1 MADPYINVSGNVLA
15 TELSQVDKDLEVY
28 REVRSK
34 LDPNDAENIQLLD
47 QTISELEIKKSQIQT
62 AFANKTE
69 ECFINN
75 QDIGWMRENIELCK
89 SFLTSEQYAYW
100 KDVIS
105 TEMTGVDPCGSTTM
119 AGISKALKKLF
130 TFLKSIKKY
139 YNAYVQPVLNTIAG
153 VTETISNISRLIV
166 GILRILI
173 QRARNWLIQ
182 KIKNL
187 LNDAFT
193 SLFPNLAKKIKDA
206 VVKLITDSIF
216 CKFGEIIRG
225 LGQLVSDFLFSLI
238 GNLINAP
245 FCAAEQ
251 FANSLINNI
260 GNRIDKALEP
270 ILNQINSILGGVGRI
285 AGSIFEAIDFILGFE
300 SFLCSAGPECPEL
313 KSFRTSWWG
322 GPPQEAADRFQNFL
336 GGLNLSSGETSDLL
350 NQFDRWVGD
359 FGIFKGSGNEIDSQ
373 VSTLVSQLEC
383 NTGAFACG
391 PPQVQ
396 IFGGGGAGA
405 VGKAIVNQIGQV
417 VGVDLLNRGV
427 GYTSPPYVSFVD
439 NCGNGN
445 YASGYA
451 VLDDGNN
458 GNNGN
463 DDIPLDPI
471 TFAPVG
477 DSEIPNL
484 EETPQGYTGTN
495 AEGKCAYG
503 ARVYHEFDND
513 RNVTIGSEVSSNI
526 DIEFQGRE
534 AADRI
539 ITDLSS
545 DEKHYSVK
553 FVVPYDNDNYE
564 INFTKVAQIAAH
576 GGGGG
581 EFKVAGIKNKT
592 KNGFDVWF
600 GRTAVVD
607 KTESISNQQQI
618 ETPVTIEN
626 IVTSTVKARFDRIGG
641 DLYLVTSG
649 KGTAKIEINVNID
662 DNPSTF
668 GVAANQI
675 LVETDNGTLTF
686 DRTKERQN
694 LSKTG
699 KFTGEKR
706 YKIRI
711 KGGENKNPKVSNNK
725 IGLLDSD
732 GSDENIKIT
741 IAKITNNKTTETV
754 TTTQVQTSQ
763 SAPERPE
770 RFEPKISLLYAP
782 EGQLFN
788 TYIRFFEFSTV
799 GERSNCS
806 PGSPLKN
813 IVITNPG
820 NGYLPG
826 PNGQNEFGDP
836 VQPEFSDDTREYIGC
851 LSEIQVISTGIGY
864 SAEDSITI
872 EPNIPDLEVRVRL
885 TELGQ
890 IVQMDILNT
899 SCGLNQIPEITI
911 NTKTGGGASFR
922 PIIQFTPKDQ
932 FTNAPVRDSDIVRV
946 IDCVLK

>member
-34 LDPNDAENIQLLD
+34 LDPNDTDNIQVLD

-69 ECFINN
+69 ECFVNN

-100 KDVIS
+100 KEVIS

-166 GILRILI
+166 GIIRILI

-187 LNDAFT
+187 MNDAFS

-373 VSTLVSQLEC
+373 VSTLVSQFEC

-396 IFGGGGAGA
+396 IFGGGGVGA

-458 GNNGN
+458 VNNVNNGN
-463 DDIPLDPI
+463 NNIPLDPI
-471 TFAPVG
+471 TFAPIG

-484 EETPQGYTGTN
+484 EETSQGYTGTN

-503 ARVYHEFDND
+503 ARVYHEFDNE
-513 RNVTIGSEVSSNI
+513 RNVTIGSEISSNI

-534 AADRI
+534 APDRL

-592 KNGFDVWF
+592 RNGFDVWF
-600 GRTAVVD
+600 GRTAVVNRAQSKSTSS
-607 KTESISNQQQI
+607 KTYTRIPVYRYYNPTTRDFFCDVKSPPPGYTVNEGILCYVFSEQPPNTQQI
-618 ETPVTIEN
+618 VDNDDDDFSNAGRPYSGVMGYAYNKIKPKDNQDVIPIYALGNGNDTMWSTKKSEGQYKFLRVEFWAPTSDLSFTN
-626 IVTSTVKARFDRIGG
+626 SFDTNSTTST
-641 DLYLVTSG
+641 
-649 KGTAKIEINVNID
+649 
-662 DNPSTF
+662 
-668 GVAANQI
+668 
-675 LVETDNGTLTF
+675 
-686 DRTKERQN
+686 
-694 LSKTG
+694 
-699 KFTGEKR
+699 
-706 YKIRI
+706 
-711 KGGENKNPKVSNNK
+711 
-725 IGLLDSD
+725 
-732 GSDENIKIT
+732 
-741 IAKITNNKTTETV
+741 
-754 TTTQVQTSQ
+754 
-763 SAPERPE
+763 APGRPE
-770 RFEPKISLLYAP
+770 RFEPKVSLEYAP

-788 TYIRFFEFSTV
+788 TYVRFFEFSTV

-806 PGSPLKN
+806 PGSPLRN

-836 VQPEFSDDTREYIGC
+836 VQPEFSDDTREYVGC

-864 SAEDSITI
+864 SPEDSITI

-932 FTNAPVRDSDIVRV
+932 FTSAPVRDSDIVRV

>member
-1 MADPYINVSGNVLA
+1 MADPYINAPGNVLVS
-15 TELSQVDKDLEVY
+15 ELSQVDKDLAVY
-28 REVRSK
+28 REARNK
-34 LDPNDAENIQLLD
+34 LNSSDTENIQLLD
-47 QTISELEIKKSQIQT
+47 QTINDLELKKAQILT
-62 AFANKTE
+62 ASANKSE
-69 ECFINN
+69 ECFVNN
-75 QDIGWMRENIELCK
+75 QDIGWMRENVELCK

-100 KDVIS
+100 KDLIS
-105 TEMTGVDPCGSTTM
+105 TELTGVDPCGSTTV
-119 AGISKALKKLF
+119 AGISKALKKFF
-130 TFLKSIKKY
+130 TFLKSIRKY

-153 VTETISNISRLIV
+153 LSETISNISRLIV
-166 GILRILI
+166 GIIRILI
-173 QRARNWLIQ
+173 QRARNWIIQ

-251 FANSLINNI
+251 FTNALINNI

-313 KSFRTSWWG
+313 KSHRASWWG

-350 NQFDRWVGD
+350 NQFDRWTGG
-359 FGIFKGSGNEIDSQ
+359 FGIFKGDGNEIDSQ
-373 VSTLVSQLEC
+373 VSTLTSQLEC

-396 IFGGGGAGA
+396 IFGGGGVGA
-405 VGKAIVNQIGQV
+405 VGQAIVNQIGQV
-417 VGVDLLNRGV
+417 IGVDLVNRGQ

-439 NCGNGN
+439 NCGNGD
-445 YASGYA
+445 YAAGYA
-451 VLDDGNN
+451 VLDDDG
-458 GNNGN
+458 G
-463 DDIPLDPI
+463 DDKVPIDPI
-471 TFAPVG
+471 TFAPIG
-477 DSEIPNL
+477 SSEIPNL
-484 EETPQGYTGTN
+484 EDTPQGYTGTN
-495 AEGKCAYG
+495 SEGKCAYG

-513 RNVTIGSEVSSNI
+513 RNVTVGSELSANI
-526 DIEFQGRE
+526 DVQFQGTE
-534 AADRI
+534 AQDRI
-539 ITDLSS
+539 ITDLSV
-545 DEKHYSVK
+545 DEKHYSIK
-553 FVVPYDNDNYE
+553 FVVPYDSDDYD

-592 KNGFDVWF
+592 RNGFDVWF
-600 GRTAVVD
+600 GRTAVVSREQ
-607 KTESISNQQQI
+607 TTTAPEQTQSITQNV
-618 ETPVTIEN
+618 VTD
-626 IVTSTVKARFDRIGG
+626 SSVKARFDRIGG
-641 DLYLVTSG
+641 ELYLVTTG
-649 KGTAKIEINVNID
+649 NGTAKITIDVNID
-662 DNPSTF
+662 DNPSTN
-668 GVAANQI
+668 GVAANEI
-675 LVETDNGTLTF
+675 IINTDNGSLNF
-686 DRTKERQN
+686 NRTKEKQN
-694 LSKTG
+694 LSKSGT
-699 KFTGEKR
+699 FTAGNR
-706 YKIRI
+706 YRIRV
-711 KGGENKNPKVSNNK
+711 KGGENRNPIVSNSK
-725 IGLLDSD
+725 IGLLDAD
-732 GSDENIKIT
+732 GTDENIKIT
-741 IAKITNNKTTETV
+741 LGSISNNKITETV
-754 TTTQVQTSQ
+754 SSATFEFTQ
-763 SAPERPE
+763 SAPERPD
-770 RFEPKISLLYAP
+770 RFEPKIALDYAP
-782 EGQLFN
+782 EGQLWN
-788 TYIRFFEFSTV
+788 TYVRFFEFTTV

-806 PGSPLKN
+806 PGSPLRE

-826 PNGQNEFGDP
+826 PNGENEFGDDIP
-836 VQPEFSDDTREYIGC
+836 LEFSDDTREYVGC
-851 LSEIQVISTGIGY
+851 LRDIQIISTGIGY
-864 SAEDSITI
+864 SQDDTISI

-885 TELGQ
+885 TEMGQ

-911 NTKTGGGASFR
+911 NSKTGGGASFR
-922 PIIQFTPKDQ
+922 PIIEFTPKNQ
-932 FTNAPVRDSDIVRV
+932 FKGAPVRDSDIVRV